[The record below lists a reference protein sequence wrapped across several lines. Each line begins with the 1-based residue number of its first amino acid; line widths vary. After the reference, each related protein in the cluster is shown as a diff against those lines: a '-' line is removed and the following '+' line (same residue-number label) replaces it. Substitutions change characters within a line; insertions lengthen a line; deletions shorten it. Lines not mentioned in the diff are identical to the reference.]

1 MSTMHIPTLHERDD
15 DELLTFFE
23 VAEILRVPVNT
34 LRWWRQ
40 LGRGP
45 RFFKIGHQL
54 RTTVLEVRT
63 FLDDAQGDLS
73 PTA

>member
-1 MSTMHIPTLHERDD
+1 MYTLHIPTLSERDD

-40 LGRGP
+40 LGQGP

-54 RTTVLEVRT
+54 RTTVAEVRRY
-63 FLDDAQGDLS
+63 LDGAQGDLS
-73 PTA
+73 PSA

>member
-1 MSTMHIPTLHERDD
+1 MSTLHIPTLSERDD

-23 VAEILRVPVNT
+23 VAEILRVPINT

-54 RTTVLEVRT
+54 RTTVAEVRAY
-63 FLDDAQGDLS
+63 LDEARGDLR
-73 PTA
+73 PIA